1 MVLGEL
7 LQTQKGEKIYTLNY
21 EGKAY
26 IVAETKEEA
35 LEKFRNWDVI
45 ASEEK
50 VVSEV
55 AIVTNRETINSI
67 IERR

>member
-7 LQTQKGEKIYTLNY
+7 LQTQKGEKIYTLSY
-21 EGKAY
+21 EGNAY

-50 VVSEV
+50 VVGGV
-55 AIVTNRETINSI
+55 VIVEDK
-67 IERR
+67 